1 MAKSKYYIDFSDSIK
16 TLSKEV
22 NNAND
27 FYSKIPEKDDI
38 TDEFNRMIFIRS
50 AEIGDNYSVFE
61 HSDGIGDIGNWT
73 AKVKDSIKNVQ
84 IKNDKREMVSSV
96 SEFKNFTSEISQE
109 MKEINTASTELAT
122 LIKNLSNKLKQVDV
136 NLKKEK
142 ISGKSIADFTES
154 INILDKI

>member
-27 FYSKIPEKDDI
+27 FHSKIPEKDDI

-50 AEIGDNYSVFE
+50 AEIGDNYSVLNTLMVL
-61 HSDGIGDIGNWT
+61 GDIGNWT
-73 AKVKDSIKNVQ
+73 AKVKYSIKNVQ

>member
-27 FYSKIPEKDDI
+27 FHSKIPEKDDI

-61 HSDGIGDIGNWT
+61 HSDGIGNWT
-73 AKVKDSIKNVQ
+73 AKVKYSIKNVQ

>member
-27 FYSKIPEKDDI
+27 FHSKIPEKDDI

-61 HSDGIGDIGNWT
+61 HSDGIGNCT
-73 AKVKDSIKNVQ
+73 AKVKYSIKNVQ